1 MNPTSLSHYSA
12 PLGKSKFLLLNI
24 CIVPVNR
31 LFKSLWILIAQMLE
45 DYNPWRTSKERIE
58 EVEVF
63 RKYMESEVK

>member
-1 MNPTSLSHYSA
+1 
-12 PLGKSKFLLLNI
+12 
-24 CIVPVNR
+24 
-31 LFKSLWILIAQMLE
+31 MLE